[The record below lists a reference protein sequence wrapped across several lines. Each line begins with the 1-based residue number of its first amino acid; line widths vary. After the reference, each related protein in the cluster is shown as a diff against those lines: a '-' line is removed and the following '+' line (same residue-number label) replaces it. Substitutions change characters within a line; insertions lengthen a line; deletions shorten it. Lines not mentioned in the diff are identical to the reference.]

1 MSTTILVVDDSS
13 MVRTQVKKALCDAGF
28 SVIEAADGAD
38 ALQKLSDTPE
48 TALVVCDV
56 NMPVMSGLEFLEK
69 VRSGSSCASVAVV
82 MLTTEGQ
89 PDLMQQ
95 ARALGAKAWIVK
107 PFQPELLVAAA
118 KKLTAAP

>member
-1 MSTTILVVDDSS
+1 
-13 MVRTQVKKALCDAGF
+13 
-28 SVIEAADGAD
+28 
-38 ALQKLSDTPE
+38 
-48 TALVVCDV
+48 
-56 NMPVMSGLEFLEK
+56 
-69 VRSGSSCASVAVV
+69 

-118 KKLTAAP
+118 QKLTAAH